1 MKKATILIKNH
12 HKIEIF
18 QDSGVWIRIRFVL
31 RGWIRIRIRLISDRI
46 LNPADSMVPF
56 LQVLLTLL
64 FSFGSKIMSPS
75 TGVIFNNEMDDFS
88 APNITNYYGVP
99 PSPHNFIKVDT

>member
-1 MKKATILIKNH
+1 MEN
-12 HKIEIF
+12 F
-18 QDSGVWIRIRFVL
+18 QDRGVWIRIRSLKNAWIRIRIRFVL
-31 RGWIRIRIRLISDRI
+31 RGWIRLISDGIRK
-46 LNPADSMVPF
+46 PADRMVQF

-99 PSPHNFIKVDT
+99 PSPHNFIKVDR